1 MTLEERVS
9 RLEGAFE
16 QFPGRIDALENSLR
30 AEIRASISALEN
42 GLRAEIRAFENGL
55 RAEIKAS
62 ENGLRAEIKGVELR
76 TTLWL
81 GGFIFSAAA
90 LAVAAV
96 KLLP

>member
-30 AEIRASISALEN
+30 AEIRASISAS
-42 GLRAEIRAFENGL
+42 ENGL
-55 RAEIKAS
+55 RAEIKA
-62 ENGLRAEIKGVELR
+62 AELR

-90 LAVAAV
+90 FAVAAI

>member
-1 MTLEERVS
+1 MEQRVS

-16 QFPGRIDALENSLR
+16 QFPGRIDALEN
-30 AEIRASISALEN
+30 
-42 GLRAEIRAFENGL
+42 GL

-62 ENGLRAEIKGVELR
+62 ENGLRAEIKAAELR
-76 TTLWL
+76 ITLWL
-81 GGFIFSAAA
+81 GGIMVAAAA